1 MWHRSCCH
9 ILSGVGGGEWSEDS
23 DFQLLLLNRP
33 SSESFLS
40 EFLPKVQSARLCKL
54 PFWCMPS
61 IASLCS
67 QSRRKLIETEGL
79 AQGTLSRRPPSPL
92 QPGFLVL
99 LSVGSDSRT
108 WKGESGISPGSARLH
123 GVLSELSGVL
133 SGARPGGN
141 LLSEFPESKI
151 PGILQH
157 IDGSPGDQPFGQQE
171 AETQE
176 SGFHGPWARVGFSFP
191 PFHENIWVLWFIYLN
206 TLLNKY

>member
-9 ILSGVGGGEWSEDS
+9 ILSGVRGGEWSEDS

-40 EFLPKVQSARLCKL
+40 EFLPKVQSAHLCKL

-67 QSRRKLIETEGL
+67 QNHRKLIDTEGL
-79 AQGTLSRRPPSPL
+79 AQGNTLQKATKPLTASFSGLTLCQVRFQDLKGRKWNFSRICLTRW
-92 QPGFLVL
+92 VL
-99 LSVGSDSRT
+99 G
-108 WKGESGISPGSARLH
+108 
-123 GVLSELSGVL
+123 ELSGVL

-141 LLSEFPESKI
+141 LLSGFPESKI
-151 PGILQH
+151 PEILQH

-171 AETQE
+171 TQTQE

-191 PFHENIWVLWFIYLN
+191 PFHENIWVLWFVYLN
-206 TLLNKY
+206 PLLNKY